1 MYPHVKSD
9 CMGETQAQLG
19 EGMHQTLTTIKKHLE
34 KVIAQVQ
41 SAVPNDEPFGN
52 AHNNWSFPGLTR
64 AELIEETQSI
74 VDLIEDQGGH
84 EVGDHD
90 ARLQDYARRL
100 QHLQQHTV
108 AQLWGNAG
116 QAVPAYLFTLQG
128 LRKALTPVLT
138 NDGHADAVVK
148 LKKLANQLR
157 SMEARLNGL
166 EPRTASL
173 NTMVE
178 RIEQAYNAADQ
189 LPTDLESLSEAR
201 QKIADLAKDAT
212 RDQGDVSR
220 IREAANE
227 LDKQLKKSADDAKA
241 VLERCETAYSAATS
255 VGLAA
260 AFSERSSALS
270 KSMWFWVAG
279 LVGALAAGSYFG
291 SAQLHTLSE
300 LFKVPNA
307 STSVIVLN
315 LLLSVLSVA
324 APVWF
329 AWLATKQI
337 GQRFRLAEDY
347 AFKASISRAYEGF
360 RREAARFDKDMEAKL
375 LTSALTRLDELPLR
389 LVETDS
395 HGSPWHELASSDVV
409 KQAMKAV
416 PGFAEQVKDLA
427 SKAIVAVTPA
437 KAQPKSK
444 PKVDPEQDE

>member
-1 MYPHVKSD
+1 M
-9 CMGETQAQLG
+9 
-19 EGMHQTLTTIKKHLE
+19 
-34 KVIAQVQ
+34 VIAQVQ
-41 SAVPNDEPFGN
+41 SVVPSDEPFGN
-52 AHNNWSFPGLTR
+52 AHGNWSFPGLTR

-74 VDLIEDQGGH
+74 VDLIEDQGGD
-84 EVGDHD
+84 EVGDHE
-90 ARLQDYARRL
+90 ARLQDYVRRL

-128 LRKALTPVLT
+128 LRKALTPVLV

-166 EPRTASL
+166 EPRTVSL

-178 RIEQAYNAADQ
+178 RIEQAYIAADQ

-201 QKIADLAKDAT
+201 QKIADIVRDAT

-227 LDKQLKKSADDAKA
+227 LDKQLNKSADDAKA

-260 AFSERSSALS
+260 AFSERSSTLS
-270 KSMWFWVAG
+270 KSLWFWVSG
-279 LVGALAAGSYFG
+279 LVGALTAGSYFG
-291 SAQLHTLSE
+291 SGQLRTLSE

-315 LLLSVLSVA
+315 LLLSVLSVG

-395 HGSPWHELASSDVV
+395 HGSPWHELASSNVV

-427 SKAIVAVTPA
+427 SKAIIAVAPA
-437 KAQPKSK
+437 KTQPK
-444 PKVDPEQDE
+444 PKLKAVPEQDDE

>member
-1 MYPHVKSD
+1 
-9 CMGETQAQLG
+9 
-19 EGMHQTLTTIKKHLE
+19 MHETLTTINRQLE
-34 KVIAQVQ
+34 QVIAQVR
-41 SAVPNDEPFGN
+41 SVVPNEEPFGI
-52 AHNNWSFPGLTR
+52 AHGNWSFPGLTR
-64 AELIEETQSI
+64 AELIEEAQSI
-74 VDLIEDQGGH
+74 FDLIESQGGND
-84 EVGDHD
+84 VGDHD
-90 ARLQDYARRL
+90 ARLQDYIRRL
-100 QHLQQHTV
+100 QFLQQHTV

-128 LRKALTPVLT
+128 LRKALAPVLT

-166 EPRTASL
+166 EPRTVSL
-173 NTMVE
+173 GTMVE

-201 QKIADLAKDAT
+201 QKIADLVKDAT
-212 RDQGDVSR
+212 RDQTDVLR
-220 IREAANE
+220 IRDEADE
-227 LDKQLKKSADDAKA
+227 IDKQLNKSAEDARA

-260 AFSERSSALS
+260 AFSERSNTLS
-270 KSMWFWVAG
+270 TSMWFWVAG
-279 LVGALAAGSYFG
+279 LVMALAAGSYFG
-291 SAQLHTLSE
+291 SGQLHALSE

-315 LLLSVLSVA
+315 LLLSVLSVG

-395 HGSPWHELASSDVV
+395 HGSPWHELASSDVM
-409 KQAMKAV
+409 KKAMKVV

-427 SKAIVAVTPA
+427 SAAIIAVTPA
-437 KAQPKSK
+437 KAQPK
-444 PKVDPEQDE
+444 PKTKTAPEEESE